1 MSLQDPISDMISR
14 IKNAQSRGHSKVSF
28 GSSKLKKAIC
38 EVLSDEGFIKKVEV
52 IGDDPKKNIEVT
64 LKYFEDKPVIKEFQR
79 ESKPG
84 LRRYFGCKDI
94 PEVKGGLGIAIL
106 TTSKGVITD
115 KQAKSQNIGGE
126 LICTIF

>member
-52 IGDDPKKNIEVT
+52 IGDDSKKNIEVNIN
-64 LKYFEDKPVIKEFQR
+64 E
-79 ESKPG
+79 
-84 LRRYFGCKDI
+84 
-94 PEVKGGLGIAIL
+94 EVYRSMPPIVRMNAFN
-106 TTSKGVITD
+106 
-115 KQAKSQNIGGE
+115 KSD
-126 LICTIF
+126 TI

>member
-1 MSLQDPISDMISR
+1 MSMQDPISDMILR
-14 IKNAQSRGHSKVSF
+14 IKNAQARGHSKVSF
-28 GSSKLKKAIC
+28 ASSKLKKAIC
-38 EVLSDEGFIKKVEV
+38 EVLSDEGFIKKRYR
-52 IGDDPKKNIEVT
+52 KFNIKVT

-84 LRRYFGCKDI
+84 LRRYFGSKDI
-94 PEVKGGLGIAIL
+94 PEVKGGLGVAIL

-115 KQAKSQNIGGE
+115 KQAKSHNIGGE